1 MTERANCVE
10 EDGMSDLENRM
21 SESRTLEYKE
31 DLTKSYLKT
40 VSAFANYDGGS
51 IIFGV
56 RDNGEAIGIE
66 NPEKL
71 RLSVENQ
78 INDNIRPRPRYLLEQ
93 YEEEGKALVELKV
106 EAGLQPPY
114 YYQKKAYT
122 RNDTST
128 IEVSDYELNDLIL
141 KGRNL
146 TYDKLPSPNQN
157 LTFNKLT
164 DTFQNETNNTL
175 STNDLPA
182 ILGLYTSGSGYNNAG
197 LLFSDQNRFPGIRIV
212 KFGKDENT
220 IWLRR
225 DLENI
230 SIIEMMENALE
241 TYRQQYQ
248 PEKIEGAK
256 RIIKPMIPE
265 ESYRE
270 AVANALVH
278 RNWAIDAPILIKMY
292 PDKITISSP
301 GALVEGVEP
310 DAYLRGA
317 MSKFRNPVIGW
328 IFLRLGYV
336 EGLSTGVMRINAP
349 YANACQKPEFEF
361 LSNALV
367 ITLPVPN
374 DTPHLTS
381 EQNQI
386 YQLFKTNRELSLKEI
401 QKLTGFSS
409 SVARSNTNF
418 LVQNNILERVGGGP
432 KTRYR
437 ERTMR

>member
-1 MTERANCVE
+1 
-10 EDGMSDLENRM
+10 MSDLENRM

-367 ITLPVPN
+367 ITLPVLN

-409 SVARSNTNF
+409 SIARSNTNF

>member
-1 MTERANCVE
+1 M
-10 EDGMSDLENRM
+10 
-21 SESRTLEYKE
+21 
-31 DLTKSYLKT
+31 TKSYLKT

-51 IIFGV
+51 VIFGV
-56 RDNGEAIGIE
+56 QDNGEAIGIE

-128 IEVSDYELNDLIL
+128 IEVSDYEFNDLIL

-146 TYDKLPSPNQN
+146 TYDKLSSPNQE

-418 LVQNNILERVGGGP
+418 LFLNNILERVGGGP

>member
-1 MTERANCVE
+1 MTEITICME
-10 EDGMSDLENRM
+10 EDGMSVLGNRR

-31 DLTKSYLKT
+31 ALTKSYLKT

-51 IIFGV
+51 VIFGV
-56 RDNGEAIGIE
+56 QDNGEAIGIE
-66 NPEKL
+66 NSEQL

-78 INDNIRPRPRYLLEQ
+78 INDNIHPRPRYLLEQ
-93 YEEEGKALVELKV
+93 YEEDGKVFVELKV
-106 EAGLQPPY
+106 EAGSQPPY
-114 YYQKKAYT
+114 YYQKKAYI

-128 IEVSDYELNDLIL
+128 IEVSDYEFNDLIL

-146 TYDKLPSPNQN
+146 TYDKLSSPNQE

-164 DTFQNETNNTL
+164 DTFQNETNNAL

-197 LLFSDQNRFPGIRIV
+197 LLFSDQNHFPGIRIV

-230 SIIEMMENALE
+230 SMIELMENALD

-256 RIIKPMIPE
+256 RITKSMIPE

-270 AVANALVH
+270 ALANALVH
-278 RNWAIDAPILIKMY
+278 RNWAIDSPILIKMY

-301 GALVEGVEP
+301 GVLVEGVQP
-310 DAYLRGA
+310 DTYLRGA

-328 IFLRLGYV
+328 IFLRLGYI

-349 YANACQKPEFEF
+349 YANAYQKPEFEF

-367 ITLPVPN
+367 ITLPVLN

-386 YQLFKTNRELSLKEI
+386 YQLFNINRELSLKKI
-401 QKLTGFSS
+401 QKLTGLSS
-409 SVARSNTNF
+409 SSARNNTNF
-418 LVQNNILERVGGGP
+418 LVQRHILERIGGGP

-437 ERTMR
+437 KSTMR

>member
-1 MTERANCVE
+1 
-10 EDGMSDLENRM
+10 MSDLENRM
-21 SESRTLEYKE
+21 PESRTLEYKE
-31 DLTKSYLKT
+31 ALTKSYLKT

-51 IIFGV
+51 VIFGV
-56 RDNGEAIGIE
+56 KDNGEAIEIE
-66 NPEKL
+66 NPEQL

-78 INDNIRPRPRYLLEQ
+78 INDNIHPCPRYLLEQ

-106 EAGLQPPY
+106 EAGSQPPY
-114 YYQKKAYT
+114 YYQKKAYI

-128 IEVSDYELNDLIL
+128 IEVSDYEFNDLIL

-146 TYDKLPSPNQN
+146 TYDKLSSPNQE

-164 DTFQNETNNTL
+164 DTFQNETNNAL
-175 STNDLPA
+175 STNELPA

-230 SIIEMMENALE
+230 SIVEMMENALE

-256 RIIKPMIPE
+256 RITKSMIPE

-270 AVANALVH
+270 ALANALVH
-278 RNWAIDAPILIKMY
+278 RNWAIDSPILINMY

-301 GALVEGVEP
+301 GALVEGVQP
-310 DAYLRGA
+310 DTYLRGA

-328 IFLRLGYV
+328 IFLRLGYI

-349 YANACQKPEFEF
+349 YANAYQKPEFEF

-367 ITLPVPN
+367 ITLPVLN

-386 YQLFKTNRELSLKEI
+386 YQLFNINRELSLKEI
-401 QKLTGFSS
+401 QKLTGLSS
-409 SVARSNTNF
+409 SSARNNTNF
-418 LVQNNILERVGGGP
+418 LVQRHILERIGGGP

-437 ERTMR
+437 KSTMR

>member
-1 MTERANCVE
+1 
-10 EDGMSDLENRM
+10 MSDLENRM

-146 TYDKLPSPNQN
+146 TYDKLLSPNQN

-367 ITLPVPN
+367 ITLPVLN

-409 SVARSNTNF
+409 SIARSNTNF

>member
-1 MTERANCVE
+1 
-10 EDGMSDLENRM
+10 MSDLENRM

-367 ITLPVPN
+367 ITLPVLN

>member
-367 ITLPVPN
+367 ITLPVLN

-409 SVARSNTNF
+409 SIARSNTNF

>member
-1 MTERANCVE
+1 
-10 EDGMSDLENRM
+10 MSDLENRM

-122 RNDTST
+122 RNDMST

-367 ITLPVPN
+367 ITLPVLN

-386 YQLFKTNRELSLKEI
+386 YQLFKTNRELPLKEI

>member
-21 SESRTLEYKE
+21 PESRTLEYKE
-31 DLTKSYLKT
+31 ALTKSYLKT

-51 IIFGV
+51 VIFGV
-56 RDNGEAIGIE
+56 KDNGEAIEIE
-66 NPEKL
+66 NPEQL

-78 INDNIRPRPRYLLEQ
+78 INDNIHPCPRYLLEQ

-106 EAGLQPPY
+106 EAGSQPPY
-114 YYQKKAYT
+114 YYQKKAYI

-128 IEVSDYELNDLIL
+128 IEVSDYEFNDLIL

-146 TYDKLPSPNQN
+146 TYDKLSSPNQE

-164 DTFQNETNNTL
+164 DTFQNETNNAL
-175 STNDLPA
+175 STNELPA

-230 SIIEMMENALE
+230 SIVEMMENALE

-256 RIIKPMIPE
+256 RITKSMIPE

-270 AVANALVH
+270 ALANALVH
-278 RNWAIDAPILIKMY
+278 RNWAIDSPILINMY

-301 GALVEGVEP
+301 GALVEGVQP
-310 DAYLRGA
+310 DTYLRGA

-328 IFLRLGYV
+328 IFLRLGYI

-349 YANACQKPEFEF
+349 YANAYQKPEFEF

-367 ITLPVPN
+367 ITLPVLN

-386 YQLFKTNRELSLKEI
+386 YQLFNINRELSLKEI
-401 QKLTGFSS
+401 QKLTGLSS
-409 SVARSNTNF
+409 SSARNNTNF
-418 LVQNNILERVGGGP
+418 LVQRHILERIGGGP

-437 ERTMR
+437 KSTMR

>member
-146 TYDKLPSPNQN
+146 TYDKLLSPNQN

-367 ITLPVPN
+367 ITLPVLN

-409 SVARSNTNF
+409 SIARSNTNF

>member
-1 MTERANCVE
+1 
-10 EDGMSDLENRM
+10 MSDLENRM

-66 NPEKL
+66 NPEQL

-197 LLFSDQNRFPGIRIV
+197 LLFSDQNRFPGIKIV

-367 ITLPVPN
+367 ITLPVLN

>member
-1 MTERANCVE
+1 
-10 EDGMSDLENRM
+10 MSDLENRM

-367 ITLPVPN
+367 ITLPVLN

-386 YQLFKTNRELSLKEI
+386 YQLFKTDRELSLKEI

>member
-367 ITLPVPN
+367 ITLPVLN